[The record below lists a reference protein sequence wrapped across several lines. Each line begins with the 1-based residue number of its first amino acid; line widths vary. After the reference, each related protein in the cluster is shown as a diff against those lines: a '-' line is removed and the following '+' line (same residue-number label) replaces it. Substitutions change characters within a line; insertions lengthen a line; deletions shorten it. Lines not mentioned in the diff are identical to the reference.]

1 MSRLLFP
8 LAMTASEKRILL
20 LERRIE
26 NLERIAAGK
35 TCLTCRSST
44 EAEGVR
50 LLCSNRCQR
59 QAKSDAPSRAPRHLR
74 TTLCAVLAS
83 LQPST
88 ADECHA

>member
-20 LERRIE
+20 LERGIE

-50 LLCSNRCQR
+50 LFCSNE
-59 QAKSDAPSRAPRHLR
+59 SRLVQPH
-74 TTLCAVLAS
+74 AS
-83 LQPST
+83 CPNWRKP
-88 ADECHA
+88 